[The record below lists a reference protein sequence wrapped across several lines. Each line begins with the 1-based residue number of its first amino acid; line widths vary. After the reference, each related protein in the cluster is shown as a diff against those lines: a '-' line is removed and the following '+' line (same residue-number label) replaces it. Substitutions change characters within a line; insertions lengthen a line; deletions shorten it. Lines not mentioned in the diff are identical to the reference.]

1 MSLLTSRLPTSVII
15 NNLEFKLN
23 TNFRNSIIFEE
34 LILNEDI
41 SKEQVQNKALELYY
55 NRPIIKEY
63 RFPALQGIMWFYSCG
78 RPEEET
84 EGRREQHNNTK
95 ISDIYSF
102 KYDDEYI
109 YSAFLGQYGIDL
121 QDIDY
126 LHWWK
131 FKAMF
136 KSLKNDNKIVEIMG
150 YRSMD
155 LNSIKDKEQKAFYK
169 KMQDIYKLPEI
180 INKDELEKQNALEEA
195 LLNGGD
201 ISGIL

>member
-41 SKEQVQNKALELYY
+41 SKEEVQNKALALYY
-55 NRPIIKEY
+55 SRPIIAEY
-63 RFPALQGIMWFYSCG
+63 RLPALQFIMWFYSCG

-84 EGRREQHNNTK
+84 EGRKEYNSNTK
-95 ISDIYSF
+95 SSDIYSF

-109 YSAFLGQYGIDL
+109 YSAFLDQYCIDL

-136 KSLKNDNKIVEIMG
+136 KSLKSNNKIVEIMG

-180 INKDELEKQNALEEA
+180 INKNELEKQKVLEEA

-201 ISGIL
+201 ISNIL

>member
-1 MSLLTSRLPTSVII
+1 MSLLTSKLPTNVII
-15 NNLEFKLN
+15 NNLEFRLN

-41 SKEQVQNKALELYY
+41 SKEEVQNKALELYY

-63 RFPALQGIMWFYSCG
+63 RLLALQGIMWFYSCG

-109 YSAFLGQYGIDL
+109 YSAFLDQYGIDL

-180 INKDELEKQNALEEA
+180 INKNELEKQNALEEA

-201 ISGIL
+201 ISNIL

>member
-1 MSLLTSRLPTSVII
+1 MSLLTSKLPRSILI
-15 NNLEFKLN
+15 DDIEFHLN

-41 SKEQVQNKALELYY
+41 SKEEVQEKAIKLYY
-55 NRPIIKEY
+55 EQPIIEK
-63 RFPALQGIMWFYSCG
+63 FKPAALQGIIWFYSCG
-78 RPEEET
+78 RPEEEIQGKK
-84 EGRREQHNNTK
+84 ESHDNIK
-95 ISDIYSF
+95 SSDIYSF

-109 YSAFLGQYGIDL
+109 YSAFLDQYGVDL
-121 QDIDY
+121 QDVDY

-136 KSLKNDNKIVEIMG
+136 KSLKSDNKIVEIMG

-155 LNSIKDKEQKAFYK
+155 LNPIKDNGQKAFYK
-169 KMQDIYKLPEI
+169 KMKDLYKLPEI
-180 INKDELEKQNALEEA
+180 INRDEFEKQKAIEEA

-201 ISGIL
+201 LSTIL

>member
-1 MSLLTSRLPTSVII
+1 MSLLTSKLSTSILI
-15 NNLEFKLN
+15 NDMEFQLN

-41 SKEQVQNKALELYY
+41 SKEEVKDKAIKLYY
-55 NRPIIKEY
+55 NQPIIEKIK
-63 RFPALQGIMWFYSCG
+63 PAALQGIIWFYSCG
-78 RPEEET
+78 RSEEEA
-84 EGRREQHNNTK
+84 EGKKEQHSNTK
-95 ISDIYSF
+95 TSDIYSF

-109 YSAFLGQYGIDL
+109 YSAFLDQYGIDL

-136 KSLKNDNKIVEIMG
+136 KSLKSDNKIVEIMG

-155 LNSIKDKEQKAFYK
+155 LNFIKDKSQKDFYK
-169 KMQDIYKLPEI
+169 KMQYLYKLPTI
-180 INKDELEKQNALEEA
+180 INKGEIEKQKAIEDA

-201 ISGIL
+201 LKGIL

>member
-1 MSLLTSRLPTSVII
+1 MSLLTSKLTKSVNIEGIKFEI
-15 NNLEFKLN
+15 NS
-23 TNFRNSIIFEE
+23 NFRNSILFEE

-41 SKEQVQNKALELYY
+41 SKEEVQDKAIQLYFKK
-55 NRPIIKEY
+55 PIIKSY
-63 RFPALQGIMWFYSCG
+63 RPMALQAIIDFYSCG

-84 EGRREQHNNTK
+84 EGRKENYNSKQKN
-95 ISDIYSF
+95 IYSF

-109 YSAFLGQYGIDL
+109 YSAFLDQYGIDL

-136 KSLKNDNKIVEIMG
+136 KSLKSDNKIVEIMG

-169 KMQDIYKLPEI
+169 KMQDIYRLPQI
-180 INKDELEKQNALEEA
+180 VNKDELEKQKALEDA

-201 ISGIL
+201 ISNIL

>member
-1 MSLLTSRLPTSVII
+1 MSLLTSRMPKSIAI
-15 NNLEFKLN
+15 DNMEFHLN
-23 TNFRNSIIFEE
+23 TNFRNSIVFED

-41 SKEQVQNKALELYY
+41 SKEEVQEKAISLYY
-55 NRPIIKEY
+55 NQPIID
-63 RFPALQGIMWFYSCG
+63 RFKNAALQGIMWFYSCG
-78 RPEEET
+78 RPIEET
-84 EGRREQHNNTK
+84 EGRKEQYSSK
-95 ISDIYSF
+95 KGSDIYSF

-109 YSAFLGQYGIDL
+109 YSAFLDQYNIDL

-136 KSLKNDNKIVEIMG
+136 KSLKSDNKIVEIMG
-150 YRSMD
+150 YRNMD
-155 LNSIKDKEQKAFYK
+155 LNSIKDTDQKAFYK

-180 INKDELEKQNALEEA
+180 INKDELEKQRKLEEA

-201 ISGIL
+201 LSYIL

>member
-1 MSLLTSRLPTSVII
+1 MSLLTSKLPKSISIDGLKFEI
-15 NNLEFKLN
+15 NS
-23 TNFRNSIIFEE
+23 NFRQSIIFEE

-41 SKEQVQNKALELYY
+41 SKEEVQDKAIQLYY
-55 NRPIIKEY
+55 KQPIIQSY
-63 RFPALQGIMWFYSCG
+63 RPLALQGIIWFYSCG
-78 RPEEET
+78 RSEEET
-84 EGRREQHNNTK
+84 RSRKEHYNNIK
-95 ISDIYSF
+95 SSDIYSF

-109 YSAFLGQYGIDL
+109 YSAFLDQYGIDL

-136 KSLKNDNKIVEIMG
+136 KSLKSDNKIVEIMG

-169 KMQDIYKLPEI
+169 KMQDIYRLPEV
-180 INKDELEKQNALEEA
+180 INKDELEKQKALEEA

-201 ISGIL
+201 ISNIL

>member
-1 MSLLTSRLPTSVII
+1 MSLLTSKLPKSISIDGLKFEI
-15 NNLEFKLN
+15 NS
-23 TNFRNSIIFEE
+23 NFRQSIIFEE

-41 SKEQVQNKALELYY
+41 SKEEVQDKAIQLYY
-55 NRPIIKEY
+55 KQPIIQSY
-63 RFPALQGIMWFYSCG
+63 RPLALQGIIWFYSCG
-78 RPEEET
+78 RPEEEQL
-84 EGRREQHNNTK
+84 RKEQHNNTK
-95 ISDIYSF
+95 SSDIYSF

-109 YSAFLGQYGIDL
+109 YSAFLDQYGIDL

-136 KSLKNDNKIVEIMG
+136 KSLKSDNKIVEIMG

-169 KMQDIYKLPEI
+169 KMQDIYRLPQI
-180 INKDELEKQNALEEA
+180 VNKDELEKQKALEDA

-201 ISGIL
+201 ISNIL

>member
-1 MSLLTSRLPTSVII
+1 MSLLTSKLPKSISIDGLKFEI
-15 NNLEFKLN
+15 NS
-23 TNFRNSIIFEE
+23 NFRQSIIFEE

-41 SKEQVQNKALELYY
+41 SKEEVQNKAIQLYFKK
-55 NRPIIKEY
+55 PIIQAY
-63 RFPALQGIMWFYSCG
+63 RPYALQGIIWFYSCG
-78 RPEEET
+78 RSEEET
-84 EGRREQHNNTK
+84 RSRKEHYNNIK
-95 ISDIYSF
+95 SSDIYSF

-109 YSAFLGQYGIDL
+109 YSAFLDQYGIDL

-136 KSLKNDNKIVEIMG
+136 KSLKSDNKIAEIMG
-150 YRSMD
+150 YRSID

-169 KMQDIYKLPEI
+169 KMQDIYRLPEV
-180 INKDELEKQNALEEA
+180 INKDELEKQKALEEA

-201 ISGIL
+201 ISNIL

>member
-1 MSLLTSRLPTSVII
+1 MSLLTSKLPTSILI
-15 NNLEFKLN
+15 DNIEFKIN
-23 TNFRNSIIFEE
+23 SNFRNSIVFEN

-41 SKEQVQNKALELYY
+41 SKEEVQDKAISLYY
-55 NRPIIKEY
+55 DQPIID
-63 RFPALQGIMWFYSCG
+63 RFKNAALQGIMWFYSCG
-78 RPEEET
+78 RPEKET
-84 EGRREQHNNTK
+84 ESRKERHNNTK
-95 ISDIYSF
+95 NSDIYSF

-109 YSAFLGQYGIDL
+109 YSAFLDQYGIDL
-121 QDIDY
+121 QDVDY

-136 KSLKNDNKIVEIMG
+136 KSLKSDNKIVEIMG

-180 INKDELEKQNALEEA
+180 INKDELEKQKALEEA

-201 ISGIL
+201 ISSIL

>member
-1 MSLLTSRLPTSVII
+1 MSLLTSKLPTNISIDDIKFEI
-15 NNLEFKLN
+15 NS
-23 TNFRNSIIFEE
+23 NFRQSILFEE

-41 SKEQVQNKALELYY
+41 SKEEVQDKAIQLYY
-55 NRPIIKEY
+55 KQPIIQSY
-63 RFPALQGIMWFYSCG
+63 RPLALQGIIWFYSCG
-78 RPEEET
+78 RSEEET
-84 EGRREQHNNTK
+84 TSRKEHYNNIK
-95 ISDIYSF
+95 SSDIYSF

-109 YSAFLGQYGIDL
+109 YSAFLDQYGIDL

-136 KSLKNDNKIVEIMG
+136 KSLKSDNKIVEIMG

-169 KMQDIYKLPEI
+169 KMQDIYRLPEI
-180 INKDELEKQNALEEA
+180 INKDELEKQKALEEA
-195 LLNGGD
+195 LLNGRD
-201 ISGIL
+201 LSSIL

>member
-1 MSLLTSRLPTSVII
+1 MSLLTSKLPKSISIDGLKFEI
-15 NNLEFKLN
+15 NS
-23 TNFRNSIIFEE
+23 NFRQSIIFEE

-41 SKEQVQNKALELYY
+41 SKEEVQDKAIQLYY
-55 NRPIIKEY
+55 KQPIIQSY
-63 RFPALQGIMWFYSCG
+63 RPLALQGIIWFYSCG
-78 RPEEET
+78 RSEEET
-84 EGRREQHNNTK
+84 TSRKEHYNNIK
-95 ISDIYSF
+95 SSDIYSF

-109 YSAFLGQYGIDL
+109 YSAFLDQYGIDL

-136 KSLKNDNKIVEIMG
+136 KSLKSDNKIVEIMG

-155 LNSIKDKEQKAFYK
+155 LNSIKDKEQKGFYK
-169 KMQDIYKLPEI
+169 KMKDLYKLPEI
-180 INKDELEKQNALEEA
+180 INKDELEKQKALEEA

-201 ISGIL
+201 ISNIL

>member
-1 MSLLTSRLPTSVII
+1 MSLLTSKLQTSILI
-15 NNLEFKLN
+15 DDIEFQLN

-41 SKEQVQNKALELYY
+41 RKQEVQEKAIKLYY
-55 NRPIIKEY
+55 NQPIIDK
-63 RFPALQGIMWFYSCG
+63 FKNTALQGIIWFYSCG

-84 EGRREQHNNTK
+84 EGKKEQHSNIK
-95 ISDIYSF
+95 SSDIYSF

-109 YSAFLGQYGIDL
+109 YSAFLDQYGIDL

-136 KSLKNDNKIVEIMG
+136 KSLKSDNKIVEIMG

-155 LNSIKDKEQKAFYK
+155 LNSINDKSQKDFYK
-169 KMQDIYKLPEI
+169 KMQDLYKLPTI
-180 INKDELEKQNALEEA
+180 INKGEFEKQKAIEDA
-195 LLNGGD
+195 LLSGGD
-201 ISGIL
+201 LSGIL

>member
-1 MSLLTSRLPTSVII
+1 MSLLTSKLPTSVII

-23 TNFRNSIIFEE
+23 TNFRNSIVFEE

-41 SKEQVQNKALELYY
+41 SKEEVQNKALELYY

-63 RFPALQGIMWFYSCG
+63 RLPALQGIMWFYSCG
-78 RPEEET
+78 RPEEEM
-84 EGRREQHNNTK
+84 EGRKEYNSKAK

-102 KYDDEYI
+102 KYDDQFI
-109 YSAFLGQYGIDL
+109 YSAFLNQYGIDL

-136 KSLKNDNKIVEIMG
+136 KSLKSDNKIVEIMG

-155 LNSIKDKEQKAFYK
+155 LNSIKDGSQKAFYK
-169 KMQDIYKLPEI
+169 KMKDLYKLPEI
-180 INKDELEKQNALEEA
+180 INKDELEKQKALEEA
-195 LLNGGD
+195 LLNGAD
-201 ISGIL
+201 ISDIL

>member
-1 MSLLTSRLPTSVII
+1 MSLLTSKLPTNISIDDIKFEI
-15 NNLEFKLN
+15 NS
-23 TNFRNSIIFEE
+23 NFRQSILFEE

-41 SKEQVQNKALELYY
+41 SKEEVQDKAIQLYY
-55 NRPIIKEY
+55 KQPIIQSY
-63 RFPALQGIMWFYSCG
+63 RPLALQGIIWFYSCG
-78 RPEEET
+78 RSEEET
-84 EGRREQHNNTK
+84 TSRKEHYNNIK
-95 ISDIYSF
+95 SSDIYSF

-109 YSAFLGQYGIDL
+109 YSAFLDQYGIDL

-136 KSLKNDNKIVEIMG
+136 KSLKSDNKIVEIMG

-169 KMQDIYKLPEI
+169 KMQDLYKLPEI
-180 INKDELEKQNALEEA
+180 INKDELKKQKALEEA

-201 ISGIL
+201 LSSIL

>member
-1 MSLLTSRLPTSVII
+1 MSLLTSKLPTNISIDDIKFEI
-15 NNLEFKLN
+15 NS
-23 TNFRNSIIFEE
+23 NFRNSILFEE

-41 SKEQVQNKALELYY
+41 NKEEVQDKAIQLYY
-55 NRPIIKEY
+55 KQPIIQSY
-63 RFPALQGIMWFYSCG
+63 RPLALQGIIWFYSCG
-78 RPEEET
+78 RSEEEET
-84 EGRREQHNNTK
+84 QGRKENYNSKQKN
-95 ISDIYSF
+95 IYSF

-109 YSAFLGQYGIDL
+109 YSAFLDQYGIDL

-136 KSLKNDNKIVEIMG
+136 KSLKSDNKIVEIMG

-169 KMQDIYKLPEI
+169 KMQDLYKLPEI
-180 INKDELEKQNALEEA
+180 INKDELEKQKALEEA

-201 ISGIL
+201 LSSIL

>member
-1 MSLLTSRLPTSVII
+1 MSLLTSKLPTNISIDDIKFEI
-15 NNLEFKLN
+15 NS
-23 TNFRNSIIFEE
+23 NFRNSILFEE

-41 SKEQVQNKALELYY
+41 SKEEVQNKAIQLYY
-55 NRPIIKEY
+55 KQPIIQSY
-63 RFPALQGIMWFYSCG
+63 RPLALQGIIWFYSCG
-78 RPEEET
+78 RSEEET
-84 EGRREQHNNTK
+84 TSRKEHYNNIK
-95 ISDIYSF
+95 SSDIYSF

-109 YSAFLGQYGIDL
+109 YSAFLDQYGIDL

-136 KSLKNDNKIVEIMG
+136 KSLKSDNKIVEIMG

-169 KMQDIYKLPEI
+169 KMQDIYRLPEI
-180 INKDELEKQNALEEA
+180 INKDELEKQKALEEA

-201 ISGIL
+201 LSSIL